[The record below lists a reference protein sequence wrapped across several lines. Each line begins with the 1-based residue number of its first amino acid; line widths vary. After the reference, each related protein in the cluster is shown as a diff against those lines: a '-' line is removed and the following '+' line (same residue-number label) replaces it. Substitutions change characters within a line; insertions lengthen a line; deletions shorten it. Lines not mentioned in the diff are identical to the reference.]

1 MQDKHV
7 LTNLILSLSLSLFY
21 YSVHITEIDLSTYM
35 YIKCIMIDRMIES
48 MSAMSLSVPSHISNR
63 SLTAV
68 RQIILIELIAFI
80 HN

>member
-7 LTNLILSLSLSLFY
+7 LTNLILSLSLFLFY
-21 YSVHITEIDLSTYM
+21 YNVHITEIDLSTYM